1 MRNGIVRLEPGAQ
14 GEHKVARG
22 FLPTATWSAH
32 WIAHDGFRAAIA
44 RFLDDEADAM
54 NDYMQDLAN
63 QSPYRQPD

>member
-1 MRNGIVRLEPGAQ
+1 M
-14 GEHKVARG
+14 ARG
-22 FLPTATWSAH
+22 FLPTPTWSAH